1 MKSKLLRELLK
12 RSTIGLFILC
22 VLMFCLPEIKIHGA
36 TETDNSQATF
46 NGTYTATQWDA
57 TNLAVRQTNAS
68 QPGTYVSP
76 VFDSTSTTTNW
87 QNIAWTTKSPHEKNL
102 PNNGGSDS
110 GYTNNLSM
118 TGNIG
123 LWHMDETTAIARADS
138 SGLGNNTTCATTCP
152 AVFTTGLLNRGI
164 TSGTSNT
171 EYLNSTNGNSV
182 KNTSEFT
189 ISVWIR
195 PTTLSGVRVIYEE
208 PTSTLNSRQRASLRL
223 NGTVVNF
230 IGRSNDSATTATNW
244 VISSTVL
251 AINNWYHLVAIFNS
265 NTDIHQL
272 YINNVVQNSSVVEVP
287 IPNTNPIVTPKIT
300 QQATGTGA
308 KFLGNLD
315 ELAIWN
321 RALSSTEVEN
331 AFFRGFR
338 LRFQVQSC
346 TTVALCTVA
355 NFKGPGGT
363 NATWYSELNNSL
375 TTPPSFTLNT
385 TTAPNRQYFRYQA
398 QFQNFTTATTQS
410 ALLNSFTVTYSNPP
424 LLPTLA
430 LAIRKNDDTDNTLI
444 CDLGTVDVT
453 STANCSYRLKVSTS
467 AASGYTIFVTTSG
480 NLTNGSNSIANAL
493 AGPTGSDISPASL
506 GVEKYGVNITKGSAT
521 GGITTLNSTYDA
533 GTNEVA
539 FTPTVSTSLIT
550 GNGPNN
556 PATTD
561 LTNTSLVTH
570 LLNVSNTTRP
580 GNYSQT
586 ITYTVL
592 ATF

>member
-1 MKSKLLRELLK
+1 MKLKFASSLLK
-12 RSTIGLFILC
+12 NLLIGLLIFCIWGFSTPKIR
-22 VLMFCLPEIKIHGA
+22 VLAA
-36 TETDNSQATF
+36 TMTDNTQATF

-76 VFDSTSTTTNW
+76 VFDSTSTSTNW

-102 PNNGGSDS
+102 PDNGGSDS

-118 TGNIG
+118 TGNLG
-123 LWHMDETTAIARADS
+123 LWHMDEATAIARTDS

-152 AVFTTGLLNRGI
+152 AVFTTGLLNRGM
-164 TSGTSNT
+164 TSGATNT
-171 EYLNSTNGNSV
+171 EYLNTTNGNSV

-195 PTTLSGVRVIYEE
+195 PTTLSGVKVIYEE
-208 PTSTLNSRQRASLRL
+208 PTSTLNSRQRVSLRL
-223 NGTVVNF
+223 NGTAVNF
-230 IGRSNDSATTATNW
+230 IGRTNDSAAAATNW

-272 YINNVVQNSSVVEVP
+272 YINNVVQNSSVVEIP
-287 IPNTNPIVTPKIT
+287 IPNTNPIVTPKIS

-308 KFLGNLD
+308 KFLGNID

-321 RALSSTEVEN
+321 RALSANEVEN
-331 AFFRGFR
+331 AFLRGFR
-338 LRFQVQSC
+338 LRFQVQTC
-346 TTVALCTVA
+346 TAVALCTAA

-363 NATWYSELNNSL
+363 NATWYTELNNSTL
-375 TTPPSFTLNT
+375 TPPSFALNT
-385 TTAPNRQYFRYQA
+385 TTTPNRQYFQYQA
-398 QFQNFTTATTQS
+398 QFQNFTTASTQS

-424 LLPTLA
+424 LLPSLA
-430 LAIRKNDDTDNTLI
+430 LAIRKNDDTIDSLI
-444 CDLGTVDVT
+444 CDLGTVT
-453 STANCSYRLKVSTS
+453 TAATANCSYRLKVSS
-467 AASGYTIFVTTSG
+467 SSPSGYTIFVKTSG
-480 NLTNGSNSIANAL
+480 NLTDGTSNISNAL
-493 AGPTGSDISPASL
+493 AGPTGTDISGATL
-506 GVEKYGVNITKGSAT
+506 GTENYGVNIVKGSAT
-521 GGITTLNSTYDA
+521 GGTTTLSAAFSA
-533 GTNEVA
+533 GTNEVL
-539 FTPTVSTSLIT
+539 FTPVSATSLIAS
-550 GNGPNN
+550 NGPNL
-556 PATTD
+556 PAATD
-561 LTNTSLVTH
+561 LTNTSLITH
-570 LLNVSNTTRP
+570 QLNISNATKA